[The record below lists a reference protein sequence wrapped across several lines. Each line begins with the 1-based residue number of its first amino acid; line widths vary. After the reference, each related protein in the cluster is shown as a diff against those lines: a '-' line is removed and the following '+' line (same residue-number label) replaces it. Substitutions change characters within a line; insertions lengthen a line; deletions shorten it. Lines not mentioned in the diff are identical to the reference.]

1 MRSDR
6 PDVRAPEQARAPAR
20 AFAALVFAA
29 LALSLT
35 PFAARAAVFDAE
47 SFTLGNGLRVVV
59 VENDRAPVVTQM
71 LMYKAGSIDEMPGKS
86 GVAHVLEHMMFKGTE
101 EVGPGEFSAM
111 VSRNGGQDNAFTSYD
126 YTGYYQSVASD
137 RLALIMRLEAD
148 RMRNLALDDA
158 QFQPERQVVIEE
170 RNQRVENEPS
180 AMLNEEAAPA
190 LYYNHPYSQPIIG
203 WRHELEAMKLA
214 DLRHFYQRFYAPN
227 NAVLVIVGDTT
238 VEEVRDL
245 AETYYGP
252 IEPSEIGRTAPLM
265 EPPHDSAHVVT
276 LRDERV
282 RQPSWSMRKL
292 APSYGTDGPTD
303 QVYALQV
310 LMDIVGGGNSARLY
324 RALVVEQGVAV
335 GAGGWYS
342 ETDRGPGT
350 IGLYAQPAEGR
361 SIDAVERAA
370 RAVIADVIENGVT
383 EDEVRR
389 AITRLQDSAA
399 TARDSLMGPARVIA
413 QGLSVGLDLD
423 DIESWPE
430 RIGAV
435 TVAQV
440 NAAARDVLGAPGEV
454 TTRLL
459 GPAAENGAAGQ
470 SDRSDQADREQ
481 KKEPS

>member
-1 MRSDR
+1 M
-6 PDVRAPEQARAPAR
+6 
-20 AFAALVFAA
+20 
-29 LALSLT
+29 LSLL
-35 PFAARAAVFDAE
+35 PFTARAAVFDAE

-71 LMYKAGSIDEMPGKS
+71 LMYKAGSIDEMPGRS
-86 GVAHVLEHMMFKGTE
+86 GVAHMLEHMMFKGTE

-180 AMLNEEAAPA
+180 AILNEEAAPA

-303 QVYALQV
+303 QVYALTGADGYRRRRQQRAALSRACGRAGRRRRCGRLV
-310 LMDIVGGGNSARLY
+310 FRNRSRARHRRPL
-324 RALVVEQGVAV
+324 RATG
-335 GAGGWYS
+335 
-342 ETDRGPGT
+342 RGPVDRRGGT
-350 IGLYAQPAEGR
+350 RGARRHRRRESRTASPR
-361 SIDAVERAA
+361 TRCAA
-370 RAVIADVIENGVT
+370 
-383 EDEVRR
+383 
-389 AITRLQDSAA
+389 
-399 TARDSLMGPARVIA
+399 P
-413 QGLSVGLDLD
+413 
-423 DIESWPE
+423 
-430 RIGAV
+430 
-435 TVAQV
+435 
-440 NAAARDVLGAPGEV
+440 
-454 TTRLL
+454 
-459 GPAAENGAAGQ
+459 
-470 SDRSDQADREQ
+470 
-481 KKEPS
+481 